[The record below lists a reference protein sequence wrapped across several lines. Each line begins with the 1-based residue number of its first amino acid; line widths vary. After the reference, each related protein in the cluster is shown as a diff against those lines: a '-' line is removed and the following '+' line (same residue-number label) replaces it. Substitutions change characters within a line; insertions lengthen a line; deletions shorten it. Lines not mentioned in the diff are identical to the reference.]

1 MNAGSGG
8 STTPMFVHCERC
20 PLRRRPLFR
29 PFAEAELAFIAEMK
43 TDHIV
48 VAPRS
53 DIVRQD
59 DVGGSVYTLFEGWA
73 IRYHRLPKGARQ
85 ILDIVLPG
93 DIIGLASALLGTIK
107 HSVQAITPVTLC
119 VLSGRDWR
127 DLFERHPAVALNQLQ
142 TRVEEEQRGDV
153 RLSLLG
159 RSNAEQRIAYLML
172 DTFDRLRQRGMVN
185 GGSTCPFPLLR
196 RDIADAAG
204 LSRVHVARTLDR
216 LRERRLA
223 EIQDGVLVL
232 YDRARLAE
240 LADYVPLR
248 VTTGRR
254 AIL

>member
-1 MNAGSGG
+1 
-8 STTPMFVHCERC
+8 MFVHCEQC

-29 PFAEAELAFIAEMK
+29 PFADAELAFVTEMK

-53 DIVRQD
+53 DIIQED
-59 DVGGSVYTLFEGWA
+59 EVGGPIYTLFEGWA
-73 IRYHRLPKGARQ
+73 IRYHRLPRGARQ

-93 DIIGLASALLGTIK
+93 DMIGLASALLGTVK
-107 HSVQAITPVTLC
+107 HSVQAITPATLC
-119 VLSGRDWR
+119 VLAGRGPSE
-127 DLFERHPAVALNQLQ
+127 LFDRHPGLALNLMQ
-142 TRVEEEQRGDV
+142 TRVEEEQREDV

-159 RSNAEQRIAYLML
+159 RSNAEQRIGYLML
-172 DTFDRLRQRGMVN
+172 ETFDRLRQRSMVN
-185 GGSTCPFPLLR
+185 GGSTCPFPLQR

-223 EIQDGVLVL
+223 DIQDGVLVL
-232 YDRARLAE
+232 FDRPRLAD

-248 VTTGRR
+248 VASGRR
-254 AIL
+254 ALL

>member
-1 MNAGSGG
+1 MNAGWEG
-8 STTPMFVHCERC
+8 STTPMFVPCEHC
-20 PLRRRPLFR
+20 PLRRRPFFR
-29 PFAEAELAFIAEMK
+29 SFSEAELGFVTEMK

-48 VAPRS
+48 VAPRA

-59 DVGGSVYTLFEGWA
+59 EVGGAVYTLFEGWA
-73 IRYHRLPKGARQ
+73 IRYHRLPRGARQ

-93 DIIGLASALLGTIK
+93 DLIGLASALLGTIK

-127 DLFERHPAVALNQLQ
+127 ELCERHPAVALNQLQ
-142 TRVEEEQRGDV
+142 TRVDEEQRADV
-153 RLSLLG
+153 RLSLLW

-172 DTFDRLRQRGMVN
+172 DTFERLRQRGIVN
-185 GGSTCPFPLLR
+185 GGSTCPFPLQR

-204 LSRVHVARTLDR
+204 LSRVHVARTLER

-232 YDRARLAE
+232 FDRTRLAD
-240 LADYVPLR
+240 LAGYVPLR
-248 VTTGRR
+248 AATGRR

>member
-1 MNAGSGG
+1 
-8 STTPMFVHCERC
+8 MFVPCEQC
-20 PLRRRPLFR
+20 PLRRRLLFR
-29 PFAEAELAFIAEMK
+29 PFSEAELGFVAEMK

-59 DVGGSVYTLFEGWA
+59 EVGGPVYTLFEGWA
-73 IRYHRLPKGARQ
+73 IRYQRLPTGARQ
-85 ILDIVLPG
+85 ILDILLPG

-107 HSVQAITPVTLC
+107 HSVQAITPATLC
-119 VLSGRDWR
+119 VLSGRGWPE
-127 DLFERHPAVALNQLQ
+127 LFERHPAVALNQLQ

-172 DTFDRLRQRGMVN
+172 DTFDRLRQRGLVN
-185 GGSTCPFPLLR
+185 GGSTCPFPLQR
-196 RDIADAAG
+196 RDLADAVG

-223 EIQDGVLVL
+223 EIRDGVLVL
-232 YDRARLAE
+232 YDRLRLAD
-240 LADYVPLR
+240 LAGYVPAR
-248 VTTGRR
+248 VAIGRR